1 MVSWLRGLAE
11 ETVVVIKRG
20 GAKLPFVLKGIVR
33 LVDPEGRTLGVVLD
47 REFLEDLEEDLEAS
61 DPGFIASLE
70 ASRRS
75 GIVSSKEIKKRLGM
89 K

>member
-1 MVSWLRGLAE
+1 MASLLKGLAE
-11 ETVVVIKRG
+11 ETVVVLKRG
-20 GAKLPFVLKGIVR
+20 GAKLPFALKGVVR
-33 LVDPEGRTLGVVLD
+33 LVDSEGRTLGVVLD
-47 REFLEDLEEDLEAS
+47 REFLEDLEEDIEAS
-61 DPGFIASLE
+61 DPAFIASLE